1 LRTSGAYRL
10 QMLSE
15 KHWRPT
21 LVLLLGALVFL
32 SIVGGILAA
41 SIAARLFSPRLDPN
55 SEALLTLVI
64 MVFGFQGLAIVW
76 VNEFL
81 KMHEVS
87 WGAAFGF
94 AQPNYGRC
102 TLLVL
107 ILLPLVLV
115 VIFALGAGSNWVLD
129 RLHEQTHWPWL
140 KPELQPTVQ
149 LLQQKWPP
157 YLIAVQGLVTIV
169 IAPVAE
175 EILFRGVLYTAIKQ
189 RGHRQLA
196 LWTSAL
202 LFAVIHGYPV
212 GFLSLIFLSM
222 MFVFVYERTKNLF
235 APILLH
241 SLFNTV
247 NFVLIVVKPRWA
259 EGLFNP

>member
-1 LRTSGAYRL
+1 
-10 QMLSE
+10 MLSE
-15 KHWRPT
+15 KQWRPM

-32 SIVGGILAA
+32 SIVGGVLAA
-41 SIAARLFSPRLDPN
+41 SIAARLFRPRLDPN

-107 ILLPLVLV
+107 ILLPLVLI
-115 VIFALGAGSNWVLD
+115 VIFKVLGAGSSWVLE
-129 RLHEQTHWPWL
+129 RLHEQTHWSWL

-157 YLIAVQGLVTIV
+157 YLVAVQGLVAMV

-189 RGHRQLA
+189 RGRWHLA
-196 LWTSAL
+196 LWTSSL
-202 LFAVIHGYPV
+202 LFALIHFYPV

-222 MFVFVYERTKNLF
+222 MLVFVYEQTKNLF

-247 NFVLIVVKPRWA
+247 NFVLIVAKPRWA